1 MKVRILNH
9 PLINLYM
16 TTLRSKNTQSTKFRY
31 LARKISSLMVFE
43 IFKDL
48 NVFPNTIETPLEK
61 YDGVK
66 LNDPKPCIIS
76 ILRAGLIMS
85 EGITDIFDEVS
96 IGHIGMYR
104 DEKTLKPVNYIKK
117 LPSDLKNRQ
126 CYLCDP
132 MLATGGSVSFAVEY
146 LKARGAKDIRFLC
159 LLAAPEG
166 VEVMQKNHPDVK
178 VFTASLERSLNDI
191 GYILPGLGDAGDR
204 LYGTK

>member
-1 MKVRILNH
+1 MKVKIINH

-16 TTLRSKNTQSTKFRY
+16 TTLRSKNTQSTKFRF
-31 LARKISSLMVFE
+31 LARKVSSLMAFE

-48 NVFPNTIETPLEK
+48 RVLPRIIDTPLEK
-61 YDGVK
+61 YNGVT
-66 LNDPKPCIIS
+66 LNNPKPCIIS

-104 DEKTLKPVNYIKK
+104 DEKTLKPINYIKK

-132 MLATGGSVSFAVEY
+132 MLATGGSAISAINT
-146 LKARGAKDIRFLC
+146 LKDHLAIDIKLIC
-159 LLAAPEG
+159 LLASDPGIKKVQDNFPE
-166 VEVMQKNHPDVK
+166 VEIICAQKDDK
-178 VFTASLERSLNDI
+178 LNED
-191 GYILPGLGDAGDR
+191 GFILPGLGDAGDR
-204 LYGTK
+204 IFET

>member
-1 MKVRILNH
+1 MKVKILNH

-16 TTLRSKNTQSTKFRY
+16 TILRSKDTKSAKFRF
-31 LARKISSLMVFE
+31 LARKISSLMAFE

-48 NVFPNTIETPLEK
+48 KVLPKIVETPLEK
-61 YDGVK
+61 YYGVT
-66 LNDPKPCIIS
+66 LSDPKPCIIS

-117 LPSDLKNRQ
+117 LPSNLKNRQ

-132 MLATGGSVSFAVEY
+132 MLATGGSAIYAINTLKDHFAS
-146 LKARGAKDIRFLC
+146 DIKLIC
-159 LLAAPEG
+159 LLASDPGIKKVQTNFPE
-166 VEVMQKNHPDVK
+166 VEIICAQKDDK
-178 VFTASLERSLNDI
+178 LNGD
-191 GYILPGLGDAGDR
+191 GFILPGLGDAGDR
-204 LYGTK
+204 IFET

>member
-1 MKVRILNH
+1 MKVKVLNH

-16 TTLRSKNTQSTKFRY
+16 TILRSKDTQSTKFRF
-31 LARKISSLMVFE
+31 LARKISSLMAFE

-48 NVFPNTIETPLEK
+48 GVLPRIIETPLEK
-61 YDGVK
+61 YNGVT
-66 LNDPKPCIIS
+66 LNNPKPCIIS

-104 DEKTLKPVNYIKK
+104 DEKTLKPINYIKK

-132 MLATGGSVSFAVEY
+132 MLATGGSAISAINT
-146 LKARGAKDIRFLC
+146 LKDHLAIDIKLIC
-159 LLAAPEG
+159 LLASDPGIKKVQDNFPE
-166 VEVMQKNHPDVK
+166 VEIICAQKDDK
-178 VFTASLERSLNDI
+178 LNED
-191 GYILPGLGDAGDR
+191 GFILPGLGDAGDR
-204 LYGTK
+204 IFET

>member
-1 MKVRILNH
+1 MKVKILNH

-16 TTLRSKNTQSTKFRY
+16 TMLRSKNTQSTKFRY
-31 LARKISSLMVFE
+31 LARKISSIMAFE
-43 IFKDL
+43 IVKDL

-85 EGITDIFDEVS
+85 EGITDIFDEVA

-104 DEKTLKPVNYIKK
+104 DEKTLKPINYIKK
-117 LPSDLKNRQ
+117 LPSDLNNRQ

-132 MLATGGSVSFAVEY
+132 MLATGGSAVSAIST
-146 LKARGAKDIRFLC
+146 LKEHSASNIKLIC
-159 LLAAPEG
+159 LLASDPGIKKVQDNFPE
-166 VEVMQKNHPDVK
+166 VEIICAQKDDK
-178 VFTASLERSLNDI
+178 LNEN
-191 GYILPGLGDAGDR
+191 GFILPGLGDAGDR
-204 LYGTK
+204 TFET

>member
-1 MKVRILNH
+1 MKVKILNH

-16 TTLRSKNTQSTKFRY
+16 TMLRSKNTQSTKFRY

-48 NVFPNTIETPLEK
+48 NVFPNIIETPLEK

-104 DEKTLKPVNYIKK
+104 DEKTLKPVNYI
-117 LPSDLKNRQ
+117 
-126 CYLCDP
+126 
-132 MLATGGSVSFAVEY
+132 GSQ
-146 LKARGAKDIRFLC
+146 R
-159 LLAAPEG
+159 
-166 VEVMQKNHPDVK
+166 
-178 VFTASLERSLNDI
+178 
-191 GYILPGLGDAGDR
+191 
-204 LYGTK
+204 

>member
-1 MKVRILNH
+1 MKVKVLNH

-16 TTLRSKNTQSTKFRY
+16 TMLRSKETQSTKFRF
-31 LARKISSLMVFE
+31 LARKVSSLMAFE

-48 NVFPNTIETPLEK
+48 GVLPRIIETPLEK
-61 YDGVK
+61 YNGVT
-66 LNDPKPCIIS
+66 LRNPKPCIIS

-104 DEKTLKPVNYIKK
+104 DEKTLKPINYIKK

-132 MLATGGSVSFAVEY
+132 MLATGGSAISAINT
-146 LKARGAKDIRFLC
+146 LKDHLAIDIKLIC
-159 LLAAPEG
+159 LLASNPGIKKVQDNFPE
-166 VEVMQKNHPDVK
+166 VEIICAQKDD
-178 VFTASLERSLNDI
+178 RLNGDSF
-191 GYILPGLGDAGDR
+191 ILPGLGDAGDR
-204 LYGTK
+204 IFET

>member
-1 MKVRILNH
+1 MKVKIINH

-16 TTLRSKNTQSTKFRY
+16 TTLRSKNTQSTKFRF
-31 LARKISSLMVFE
+31 LARKVSSLMAFE

-48 NVFPNTIETPLEK
+48 RVLPRIIDTPLEK
-61 YDGVK
+61 YNGVT

-104 DEKTLKPVNYIKK
+104 DEKTLKPINYIKK
-117 LPSDLKNRQ
+117 LPSDLQNRQ

-132 MLATGGSVSFAVEY
+132 MLATGGSAISAINT
-146 LKARGAKDIRFLC
+146 LKDHLAIDIKLIC
-159 LLAAPEG
+159 LLASDPGIKKVQDNFPE
-166 VEVMQKNHPDVK
+166 VEIICAQKDDK
-178 VFTASLERSLNDI
+178 LNED
-191 GYILPGLGDAGDR
+191 GFILPGLGDAGDR
-204 LYGTK
+204 IFET

>member
-1 MKVRILNH
+1 MKVKIINH

-16 TTLRSKNTQSTKFRY
+16 TSLRSKNTQSTKFRF
-31 LARKISSLMVFE
+31 LARKVSSLMAFE

-48 NVFPNTIETPLEK
+48 RVLPRIIDTPLEK
-61 YDGVK
+61 YNGVT

-104 DEKTLKPVNYIKK
+104 DEKTLKPINYIKK
-117 LPSDLKNRQ
+117 LPSDLQNRQ

-132 MLATGGSVSFAVEY
+132 MLATGGSAISAINT
-146 LKARGAKDIRFLC
+146 LKDHLAIDIKLIC
-159 LLAAPEG
+159 LLASDPGIKKVQDNFPE
-166 VEVMQKNHPDVK
+166 VEIICAQKDDK
-178 VFTASLERSLNDI
+178 LNRD
-191 GYILPGLGDAGDR
+191 GFILPGLGDAGDR
-204 LYGTK
+204 IFET

>member
-1 MKVRILNH
+1 MKVKILNH

-16 TTLRSKNTQSTKFRY
+16 TMLRSKNTQSTKFRY

-48 NVFPNTIETPLEK
+48 NVLPNTIETPLEK

-104 DEKTLKPVNYIKK
+104 DEETLKPINYIKK
-117 LPSDLKNRQ
+117 LPKNLKNRQ

-132 MLATGGSVSFAVEY
+132 MLATGGSALSAIKTLKDHFAS
-146 LKARGAKDIRFLC
+146 DIKLIC
-159 LLAAPEG
+159 LLASDTGIKNVQNKFPE
-166 VEVMQKNHPDVK
+166 VDIICAQKDTK
-178 VFTASLERSLNDI
+178 LNKNGFI
-191 GYILPGLGDAGDR
+191 IPGLGDAGDR
-204 LYGTK
+204 IFET

>member
-1 MKVRILNH
+1 MKVKILNH

-16 TTLRSKNTQSTKFRY
+16 TMLRSKNTQSTKFRY
-31 LARKISSLMVFE
+31 LARKISSIMAFE

-96 IGHIGMYR
+96 IDMIF
-104 DEKTLKPVNYIKK
+104 
-117 LPSDLKNRQ
+117 S
-126 CYLCDP
+126 
-132 MLATGGSVSFAVEY
+132 
-146 LKARGAKDIRFLC
+146 
-159 LLAAPEG
+159 LLAIY
-166 VEVMQKNHPDVK
+166 D
-178 VFTASLERSLNDI
+178 
-191 GYILPGLGDAGDR
+191 
-204 LYGTK
+204 

>member
-1 MKVRILNH
+1 MKVKIINH

-16 TTLRSKNTQSTKFRY
+16 TSLRSKNTQSSKFRF
-31 LARKISSLMVFE
+31 LARKVTSLMAFE

-48 NVFPNTIETPLEK
+48 RVLPRIIDTPLEK
-61 YDGVK
+61 YNGVT

-104 DEKTLKPVNYIKK
+104 DEKTLKPINYIKK
-117 LPSDLKNRQ
+117 LPSDLQNRQ

-132 MLATGGSVSFAVEY
+132 MLATGGSAISAINT
-146 LKARGAKDIRFLC
+146 LKDHLATDIKLIC
-159 LLAAPEG
+159 LLASDPGIKKVQDNFPE
-166 VEVMQKNHPDVK
+166 VEIICAQKDDK
-178 VFTASLERSLNDI
+178 LNGDGFI
-191 GYILPGLGDAGDR
+191 FPGLGDAGDR
-204 LYGTK
+204 IFDT